1 MNHWILPEICRP
13 FNQSYSHFQFQNN
26 FYKLW
31 STPDR
36 VDPGLSPRA
45 GAMNWISP
53 CWLLRGWPLATFMG
67 NKRKIDQPKTV
78 QFFAHHLHIPSKLE
92 ILAVV
97 LGSVLSHWLMR
108 MQNLSP
114 GSKRNKTRTVK
125 VVFLLPP

>member
-1 MNHWILPEICRP
+1 MNHWVLPEICRP

-53 CWLLRGWPLATFMG
+53 AGCYEDDPWLLSWD
-67 NKRKIDQPKTV
+67 KRKIDQPKTV

-92 ILAVV
+92 ILEVV